1 MPGLLRSASV
11 VASTPAYEPFGLVPL
26 EAMACGVPVVAT
38 AVGGHLDT
46 IVDGVTG
53 VLVSPGRP
61 DLTAT
66 ALKDVLADPVQLDA
80 YGVAGAD
87 RARSRYSWD
96 RVAAATVRLYEDVLG
111 IARPA
116 SAVEAIS

>member
-1 MPGLLRSASV
+1 
-11 VASTPAYEPFGLVPL
+11 
-26 EAMACGVPVVAT
+26 MACGVPVVAS

-46 IVDGVTG
+46 VVDGVTG

-61 DLTAT
+61 DLTGI
-66 ALKDVLADPVQLDA
+66 ALKDLLADPVQLDA

-96 RVAAATVRLYEDVLG
+96 RVAGATVRLYEDVLG
-111 IARPA
+111 IERSAPA
-116 SAVEAIS
+116 AEAIS